1 MTTHTTTPVEA
12 KIAQAS
18 RDMAAGDIERLMEL
32 YRPDA
37 LFQSPSEGPIAGT
50 LAIRAFWQSTFDRFR
65 VRLIPEVQ
73 EVTTFGEIVV
83 VRGRAVGALEPRSGE
98 VAVPID
104 IWFMQIY
111 RRSADGT
118 LLFWRGANG
127 PNPAPPGAS
136 ASR

>member
-12 KIAQAS
+12 RLTQAY

-32 YRPDA
+32 YMQDA
-37 LFQSPSEGPIAGT
+37 LIQSPGEGPIAGAP
-50 LAIRAFWQSTFDRFR
+50 AIRAFWQSTFDRYR

-83 VRGRAVGALEPRSGE
+83 VRGLAAGVLEPRSGE

-104 IWFMQIY
+104 SWFMQIY

-118 LLFWRGANG
+118 LRFWRGTNG
-127 PNPAPPGAS
+127 PNPATPSGKA
-136 ASR
+136 AR